1 MSSVGDILNISKCGK
16 YFVCHDIGGK
26 PHYCTNI
33 AFF

>member
-16 YFVCHDIGGK
+16 YFVCLDIGVK
-26 PHYCTNI
+26 PHYGTNV